1 VGIFDFLSGRSTRQS
16 IFDELSPLAGKTLHS
31 IQILDDDPIYLKQHF
46 VFTSENNEQ
55 EDFVVMFRLL
65 EEPVYLRTLWKKA
78 GDNEYATLSETVWS
92 FAISELLDIGRSQL
106 STWTRSHKTDT
117 ESVHPLSV
125 DQLISAGHHRLDK
138 QELDDAIRC
147 YSSAIER
154 QPKRA
159 DLYFHRAI
167 ARSNKWF
174 NRQDQIEWQ
183 PAVDDLSKAIELDGN
198 YGAAFFQRAGLYS
211 ERENLARAIVDYTEA
226 IAKGYKV
233 ADGYYARACL
243 WQKAGEAQK
252 ALKDF
257 TAAIGAGD
265 EFDRSL
271 ALFSR
276 AEVHAQLENFEA
288 ALQDYTASLSINPK
302 AAGVYLHRASIL
314 YRLGRIAEALA
325 DAESAIGLNPDSPEA
340 FAQRGHCLSA
350 LGRKELAEQDFIKAA
365 RLRGH

>member
-1 VGIFDFLSGRSTRQS
+1 MGIFGSLFGRSTEKS
-16 IFDELSPLAGKTLHS
+16 IFDELSPLSGKTLS
-31 IQILDDDPIYLKQHF
+31 SVQILDDDPIYLKQRF
-46 VFTSENNEQ
+46 VFANENNER
-55 EDFVVMFRLL
+55 EEFVVVFRLL
-65 EEPVYLRTLWKKA
+65 EEPIYLRTLWKKA
-78 GDNEYATLSETVWS
+78 DDKEYATLSETVWS
-92 FAISELLDIGRSQL
+92 FAISELLEKGKSQL
-106 STWTRSHKTDT
+106 SAWMRSHQANS
-117 ESVHPLSV
+117 EPVNPLSTN
-125 DQLISAGHHRLDK
+125 QLLDAGHRHLEK

-147 YSSAIER
+147 YSSAIES

-174 NRQDQIEWQ
+174 NKKDQLEWQ

-198 YGAAFFQRAGLYS
+198 YGAALFQRAELYS
-211 ERENLARAIVDYTEA
+211 ERESLARAIADYTEA

-233 ADGYYARACL
+233 ASGYYARACL
-243 WQKAGEAQK
+243 WQKAGETQK

-276 AEVHAQLENFEA
+276 AEVHAQTENFEA
-288 ALQDYTASLSINPK
+288 ALQDYSASLSINPK

-314 YRLGRIAEALA
+314 RGLGRIKEALA
-325 DAESAIGLNPDSPEA
+325 DAESAMSLNPDSPEA
-340 FAQRGHCLSA
+340 FAQRGHCFSA
-350 LGRKELAEQDFIKAA
+350 LGRNDLAEQDFIKAA